1 MRSAHCR
8 FVEGVNASPGYVRDQ
23 SNLLSE
29 SKLLDQFEIAWSVG
43 SCQIP
48 QEPVSASNQHEQAS
62 SARMILVVVL
72 EVALECID
80 SFRKNGNL
88 HLWRTGVG
96 ACSTMFIDE
105 LGLLLLRDGHFGSV
119 CAVHSS

>member
-1 MRSAHCR
+1 MAEIQGIR
-8 FVEGVNASPGYVRDQ
+8 
-23 SNLLSE
+23 NLDMLPLKTFWHHQMLVS
-29 SKLLDQFEIAWSVG
+29 SG
-43 SCQIP
+43 QIP

-119 CAVHSS
+119 WAVHSS